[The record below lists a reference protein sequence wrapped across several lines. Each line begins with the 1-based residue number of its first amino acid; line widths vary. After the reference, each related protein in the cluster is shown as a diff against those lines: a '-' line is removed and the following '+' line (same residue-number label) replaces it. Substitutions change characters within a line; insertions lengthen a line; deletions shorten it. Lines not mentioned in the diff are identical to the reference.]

1 MLFEYIDVEVFI
13 MWNEEDERNNAN
25 QDDYRIQIDENTKTA
40 GKKYADNVLAIR
52 TLKRI
57 EKENQ

>member
-25 QDDYRIQIDENTKTA
+25 QDQRVQS
-40 GKKYADNVLAIR
+40 G
-52 TLKRI
+52 
-57 EKENQ
+57 